1 LDHAV
6 VQRPVEAL
14 KKWVFIPAEKDGL
27 PIEYRATIDFSFK
40 FEKNPSAPVRI
51 DEPDKSR

>member
-1 LDHAV
+1 M